1 MSPVEQS
8 SNIISVSYGIRT
20 WSLIGLRIL
29 SKIIGTG
36 FNLPY
41 IDYIWI
47 RDTGCFQGIQT
58 GSKWAVTWV
67 NKQEHLTVQYWQVA
81 WRTVPSSKSFWS
93 FCIECAYG
101 ERNNWFSWVASICAP
116 TQLKASLF
124 FLFPQFFF
132 FFFFQA
138 TSFCIANM
146 TKWRRPI
153 IFLRWRELI
162 LNSAPKYEEQV
173 PIFRQKRQLNWDWEV
188 TQKPLLL
195 LLLPHYY
202 SPSLFWK

>member
-20 WSLIGLRIL
+20 RSLILLRIL

-67 NKQEHLTVQYWQVA
+67 NKQEHLTVQYWQAA
-81 WRTVPSSKSFWS
+81 WRMVRSSKSFWS
-93 FCIECAYG
+93 FCIEYAYAECEIIG
-101 ERNNWFSWVASICAP
+101 SHGSRQFASRRNSRLHCFSFS
-116 TQLKASLF
+116 QL
-124 FLFPQFFF
+124 FFF
-132 FFFFQA
+132 FFFRRL
-138 TSFCIANM
+138 SSV
-146 TKWRRPI
+146 WRPI
-153 IFLRWRELI
+153 IFLRWRV
-162 LNSAPKYEEQV
+162 N
-173 PIFRQKRQLNWDWEV
+173 
-188 TQKPLLL
+188 
-195 LLLPHYY
+195 
-202 SPSLFWK
+202 

>member
-20 WSLIGLRIL
+20 RSLILLRIL

-67 NKQEHLTVQYWQVA
+67 NKQEHLTVQYWHGAKFKKLLEFLHRICVCGV
-81 WRTVPSSKSFWS
+81 RD
-93 FCIECAYG
+93 
-101 ERNNWFSWVASICAP
+101 NWFSWVASICAP
-116 TQLKASLF
+116 TQLKASLL
-124 FLFPQFFF
+124 FLFPTFFF
-132 FFFFQA
+132 FFRRL
-138 TSFCIANM
+138 SSV
-146 TKWRRPI
+146 WRPI
-153 IFLRWRELI
+153 IFLRWRV
-162 LNSAPKYEEQV
+162 N
-173 PIFRQKRQLNWDWEV
+173 
-188 TQKPLLL
+188 
-195 LLLPHYY
+195 
-202 SPSLFWK
+202 